1 MTELVPHLLI
11 VHVAMDE
18 YYLLL
23 NETRF
28 RIHSIPIFI
37 FIDINT
43 EEGSSKSCF
52 KNTRLFTLPPSYIRK
67 IT

>member
-1 MTELVPHLLI
+1 MTELALHLLI

-37 FIDINT
+37 FIDMNT
-43 EEGSSKSCF
+43 EEGE
-52 KNTRLFTLPPSYIRK
+52 
-67 IT
+67 